1 MLRGGVGEG
10 DGRSVG
16 RSLNERE
23 RKKKDGNRGNAA
35 EAACGAGGMTESGVA
50 PLRDAAAG
58 KSEVTVAVAVVGR
71 RNDAGGEVHQK
82 PDFN

>member
-10 DGRSVG
+10 DGRAVG

-23 RKKKDGNRGNAA
+23 RKKKDGNGGYAA

-50 PLRDAAAG
+50 PHRDAAAG
-58 KSEVTVAVAVVGR
+58 KSEVTAVAVVGR